1 MIPACPLIW
10 LSIWHDAVYIIH
22 GYVPMGPPAKKRDV
36 RDASVNKLLSF
47 FMFVLLGDDVS
58 KYYSMDLWVFLLG

>member
-1 MIPACPLIW
+1 
-10 LSIWHDAVYIIH
+10 
-22 GYVPMGPPAKKRDV
+22 MGPPAKKRDV